1 MKKLDIDR
9 YERGIIINALNQ
21 FRNNLLDEG
30 LSTDAVDELLLK
42 IIESPKMKGF
52 VLESKKDDYSR

>member
-1 MKKLDIDR
+1 MKKLDIDK

>member
-30 LSTDAVDELLLK
+30 LSTDAVNELLLK
-42 IIESPKMKGF
+42 IIDSPKIKGF
-52 VLESKKDDYSR
+52 VIESKKEDYSR